1 MATLQQARPVTS
13 GVYLHWSLIFSI
25 TRPFI
30 LACSVRLPAR
40 VLAKWIA
47 LSENTPLRVPVTQR
61 LANLSSRNIARPPGG
76 TGLSDEDSLELTYH
90 VMGYNMHAVCC
101 RALRLEFDD
110 VPERIKEVP
119 VPGEG
124 EPADWA
130 GSAWQ
135 DKD

>member
-1 MATLQQARPVTS
+1 M
-13 GVYLHWSLIFSI
+13 
-25 TRPFI
+25 
-30 LACSVRLPAR
+30 
-40 VLAKWIA
+40 
-47 LSENTPLRVPVTQR
+47 RVPVTQR

-110 VPERIKEVP
+110 VQERLKEVP
-119 VPGEG
+119 VPGAG
-124 EPADWA
+124 DPANWA

>member
-1 MATLQQARPVTS
+1 
-13 GVYLHWSLIFSI
+13 
-25 TRPFI
+25 
-30 LACSVRLPAR
+30 
-40 VLAKWIA
+40 
-47 LSENTPLRVPVTQR
+47 LRVPVTQR

-110 VPERIKEVP
+110 VQERLKEVP
-119 VPGEG
+119 VPGAG
-124 EPADWA
+124 DPANWA